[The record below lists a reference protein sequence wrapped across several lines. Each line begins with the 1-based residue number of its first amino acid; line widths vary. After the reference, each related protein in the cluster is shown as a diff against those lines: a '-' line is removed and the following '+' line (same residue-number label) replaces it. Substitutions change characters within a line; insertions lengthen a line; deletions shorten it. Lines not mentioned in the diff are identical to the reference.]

1 MPAQYN
7 IRNGLRQQY
16 LKKNLMATNQGQDD
30 VTGLLPYQKKNVK
43 KWTTYYRRNWELFA
57 KDVLGL
63 TLYPVQKMKI
73 HMMGI
78 SNIYFDISSR
88 GTAKSFDVG
97 VGAMCALSLYPYSEI
112 IITASTI
119 SQASKLVENKIRDE
133 IIKKLSPY
141 LLYLYSHEY
150 ILIYKSNTESG
161 GYTIENKLNGSKII
175 VLPCLDSS
183 RGPRATMVVF
193 EEARLLK
200 KNLVD
205 SIFLPMLHTRQAKYL
220 LRKEYQTKYW
230 LEKESGKSIYITS
243 SRFKYEW
250 FFKVFKQ
257 TVTGYYTSHHEKYIP
272 FAQDIFTA
280 IDEGSRTWADYR
292 RNKKQMSNM
301 DFEAEILNVMLG
313 ESESSFFNYKEFNE
327 NKILEQAFV
336 PPKSLDIFLGK
347 DLGNLKPKDTELRLV
362 GIDYAF
368 ANTTGG
374 TKNDATQIICM
385 SLHWKN
391 HHFERHVD
399 YIEGHEASDSIGA
412 NNRFR
417 ELCWDFSMGGEFYG
431 ICDLR
436 SGGETLFNRMTM
448 PWENP
453 DRPHTWDKRGFTVT
467 NNNDVHVIT
476 DAKLADL
483 RNRTVDKDAIPCI
496 VPIIGS
502 PELNSACWVSLKKNL
517 EMNNLKFLISTE
529 EKENQLVDSGEYFK
543 LSSEELADVLY
554 PHIMTENLIQEAVGL
569 NSEIRENRIKL
580 YEPRS
585 STKDLIVVLSYLNY
599 IADKLENQYNKYFY
613 NAENSDDY
621 SNIQLVY

>member
-7 IRNGLRQQY
+7 VRNGLRQQY
-16 LKKNLMATNQGQDD
+16 LKKSLLTTNQNDT
-30 VTGLLPYQKKNVK
+30 TGLLPYQKENVK
-43 KWTTYYRRNWELFA
+43 KWVSYYRRNWEIYA
-57 KDVLGL
+57 RDVFGL
-63 TLYPVQKMKI
+63 TLYPIQAMKI

-78 SNIYFDISSR
+78 SDTYFDISTR

-97 VGAMCALSLYPYSEI
+97 VGALCAFSLYPYSEI
-112 IITASTI
+112 VITASTI
-119 SQASKLVENKIRDE
+119 GQASKLVETKIRDE

-141 LLYLYSHEY
+141 LLYLYSKEY

-200 KNLVD
+200 KTLVD

-220 LRKEYQTKYW
+220 LKKEYQTKRW
-230 LEKESGKSIYITS
+230 LQKETGKAIYITS
-243 SRFKYEW
+243 SRFRYEW
-250 FFKVFKQ
+250 FFKVFRQ
-257 TVTGYYTSHHEKYIP
+257 TVSSYYLSQHEKYIP

-292 RNKKQMSNM
+292 KNKKQMSNI
-301 DFEAEILNVMLG
+301 DFQCEILNQMLG

-327 NKILEQAFV
+327 NRTLPQAFI
-336 PPKSLDIFLGK
+336 PPKPTDVFMDA
-347 DLGNLKPKDTELRLV
+347 DLGNPKPQDTEIRLI

-368 ANTTGG
+368 ANTISKS
-374 TKNDATQIICM
+374 KNDATQIICM

-391 HHFERHVD
+391 RHFERHVD

-417 ELCWDFSMGGEFYG
+417 ELCWDYSMGAEFYG

-453 DRPHTWDKRGFTVT
+453 ERGYAWDKRGFGIANNTNLQVVT
-467 NNNDVHVIT
+467 E
-476 DAKLADL
+476 AKLADL
-483 RNRTVDKDAIPCI
+483 RNRTVDNDAVPCI
-496 VPIIGS
+496 IPIVGT

-517 EMNNLKFLISTE
+517 EMNNLKFLISVDDKQT
-529 EKENQLVDSGEYFK
+529 QLEDDGSYYK
-543 LSSEELADVLY
+543 MTSEQLADALY

-569 NSEIRENRIKL
+569 NSEIRENRIRL
-580 YEPRS
+580 HES
-585 STKDLIVVLSYLNY
+585 GTNTKDLIVVLSYLNY
-599 IADKLENQYNKYFY
+599 IADKLENEYNKYFF
-613 NAENSDDY
+613 NEENSD
-621 SNIQLVY
+621 NEEIVQLVF